1 LLDDHERKPGVLY
14 LSKNTSLAG
23 KAGVVKRRS
32 LDYEEPAENKYRTH
46 LETGPLMDPFE
57 SLFAHDALTIAL
69 GVVLVLGV
77 LAFAWFEVRRTS
89 RLPSLGM
96 VLVKNRLKH
105 SK

>member
-1 LLDDHERKPGVLY
+1 
-14 LSKNTSLAG
+14 
-23 KAGVVKRRS
+23 
-32 LDYEEPAENKYRTH
+32 
-46 LETGPLMDPFE
+46 MDPFE